1 MAGLNFKYGL
11 EQSLQTTDLNEGT
24 IYITTDKHSM
34 YCDLKP
40 QGTDTVKRFRIGDFL
55 RYNSLDELKDNH
67 DLWNR
72 NSLVYIDNG
81 NVLAAY
87 DETEKRWIQIN
98 DTSTLSNTLTERMN
112 GLEGR
117 IKDIEDDYVTKA
129 DLEAE
134 QKARTDADTDFDGRI
149 GTLENKTTGF
159 ENTTIKKYVDDQ
171 IGSINNSDSGI
182 LAQANKYAKEYT
194 DAEIIKATNTID
206 STINGLQANIQ
217 AIDGKIT
224 QETQARE
231 AADTAF
237 DGRIGTLENKTTG
250 FDQGTTIKGYIDG
263 KIGEINHSENGIL
276 AKAKEYTNE
285 KIDEITEDI
294 DANIQAIDKKID
306 DEIRD
311 RGNAISD
318 LNSNT
323 IAPLA
328 TKVSN
333 LEKVAR
339 GYEGERAIATA
350 ISGAQTN
357 AQTYAKNYTDT
368 SVAGLVDGAQTIN
381 TFKTVENEFASV
393 RSEVKTQMQ
402 TADAMTFKGVLSET
416 VEIGNITY
424 LDLPT
429 TEVQKGDTYKISKNG
444 AIIAKDDLINEND
457 SITVRVGDLIIAGA
471 DQGSQEETYK
481 GQWYHISSGYEDDYN
496 AYFIG
501 IDKDNKL
508 ELKGGAGEDKGS
520 ITFVSDNIQIS
531 MTSSTTDGVNNSE
544 LAFSLVWGTF

>member
-134 QKARTDADTDFDGRI
+134 QKARTDADTAFDGRI

-171 IGSINNSDSGI
+171 IGSINNSDS
-182 LAQANKYAKEYT
+182 
-194 DAEIIKATNTID
+194 
-206 STINGLQANIQ
+206 
-217 AIDGKIT
+217 
-224 QETQARE
+224 
-231 AADTAF
+231 
-237 DGRIGTLENKTTG
+237 
-250 FDQGTTIKGYIDG
+250 
-263 KIGEINHSENGIL
+263 GIL

-333 LEKVAR
+333 LERVAR
-339 GYEGERAIATA
+339 GYEGERAIETA
-350 ISGAQTN
+350 ISGAQTG

-381 TFKTVENEFASV
+381 TFKKVEDEFASV
-393 RSEVKTQMQ
+393 RADVNTQMQ

-501 IDKDNKL
+501 SDNNNRL